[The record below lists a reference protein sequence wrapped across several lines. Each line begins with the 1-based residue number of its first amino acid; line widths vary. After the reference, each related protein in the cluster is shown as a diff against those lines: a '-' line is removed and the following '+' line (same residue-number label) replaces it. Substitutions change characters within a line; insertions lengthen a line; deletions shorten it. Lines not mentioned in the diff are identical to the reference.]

1 MIADVSKAP
10 CGPPPLFPLPL
21 PCRVCQGTH
30 AFWEVIP
37 RSHEVR
43 DSFRWSP
50 EASSCSSIQ
59 IVQFSGLSGPPSLGV
74 RGSIRHSVGAG
85 GPCPCWAASRAAPGP
100 FVCTAPCQL
109 TLGFD
114 EPSKG
119 LQIFSPW
126 NFAARSPASS
136 LVFRAAG
143 GLVTRV
149 RQEVALASPRTSCRL
164 FLFGAVH
171 VIRHTRL

>member
-1 MIADVSKAP
+1 MWPSPSFSLAP
-10 CGPPPLFPLPL
+10 AL
-21 PCRVCQGTH
+21 Q
-30 AFWEVIP
+30 
-37 RSHEVR
+37 
-43 DSFRWSP
+43 
-50 EASSCSSIQ
+50 
-59 IVQFSGLSGPPSLGV
+59 GLSGDPRFLGSDTQESRSKGFLPLVPRSQQLQLHSNCTVLGSLRVSQGHPPWGSEGASATAWG
-74 RGSIRHSVGAG
+74 RGDLARVGQPCSARALRVHS
-85 GPCPCWAASRAAPGP
+85 
-100 FVCTAPCQL
+100 PCQL

-149 RQEVALASPRTSCRL
+149 RQEVALASPRTSCSL

>member
-43 DSFRWSP
+43 DSFCWSP

-85 GPCPCWAASRAAPGP
+85 GLASVGQPCSARALR
-100 FVCTAPCQL
+100 VHSPCQL

>member
-1 MIADVSKAP
+1 MWPSPSFSLAP
-10 CGPPPLFPLPL
+10 AL
-21 PCRVCQGTH
+21 Q
-30 AFWEVIP
+30 
-37 RSHEVR
+37 
-43 DSFRWSP
+43 
-50 EASSCSSIQ
+50 
-59 IVQFSGLSGPPSLGV
+59 GLSGDPRFLGSDTQESRSKGFLPLVPRSQQLQLHSNRTVLGSLRATLPGGQREHPPQRGGGGTLPVLGSQPCSARALRV
-74 RGSIRHSVGAG
+74 HS
-85 GPCPCWAASRAAPGP
+85 
-100 FVCTAPCQL
+100 PCQL